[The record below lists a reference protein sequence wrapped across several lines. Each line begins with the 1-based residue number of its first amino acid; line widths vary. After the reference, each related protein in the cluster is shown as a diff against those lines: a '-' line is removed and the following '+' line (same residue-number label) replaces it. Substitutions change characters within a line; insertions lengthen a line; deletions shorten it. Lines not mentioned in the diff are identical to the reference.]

1 LELDVSEARL
11 AADNG
16 SADVPR
22 KTKVNSHFIGKT
34 TILAPKVTYL
44 TLGEGH
50 GSDVASGE
58 LCVILII

>member
-1 LELDVSEARL
+1 LELDVSKARL

-16 SADVPR
+16 STDVPT

-34 TILAPKVTYL
+34 TILASKVTYL
-44 TLGEGH
+44 TLGEERGF
-50 GSDVASGE
+50 DVASGE